1 LRFSIDIDV
10 ILEYEEKE
18 NLSKRLGEL
27 VQNSQFFEN
36 SEPDIREGEIP
47 KEHYKFYYHSLFT
60 DKEEYVLLDVIFCAN
75 PYYRVLQKSLADL
88 PLPSVDQILK
98 VKIPTPE
105 GLLADKMTA
114 ISPKTIGIP
123 LNEERE
129 MEFVKQVVDIGLLF
143 NLVDDLGNAVI
154 TFDKISEIENGFRK
168 SNYSRLEIL
177 DSILDVSFKYCQY
190 QLKGADNKF
199 TEIECLNRGLRKVG
213 NHLVGRYSQN
223 NLKTSFSKVAYM
235 CKVIKRRGN
244 FTFKK
249 EVDSKM
255 VEDKRLKGK
264 FGILELL
271 RKTNLDAYF
280 YWMSGYGE

>member
-1 LRFSIDIDV
+1 V
-10 ILEYEEKE
+10 
-18 NLSKRLGEL
+18 G
-27 VQNSQFFEN
+27 
-36 SEPDIREGEIP
+36 
-47 KEHYKFYYHSLFT
+47 YKFYYHSLFT
-60 DKEEYVLLDVIFCAN
+60 GKEEYVLLDVIFCAN
-75 PYYRVLQKSLADL
+75 PYYRVLQKSLDDL
-88 PLPSVDQILK
+88 PLLSVDKVLK

-114 ISPKTIGIP
+114 ISPKTVGIP

-143 NLVDDLGNAVI
+143 NLVDDLENVVV
-154 TFDKISEIENGFRK
+154 TFDKVSEIENDFRK

-177 DSILDVSFKYCQY
+177 DSILEVSFKCCQY
-190 QLKGADNKF
+190 LLKGADNTF

-223 NLKTSFSKVAYM
+223 DLKTSFSKIAYM
-235 CKVIKRRGN
+235 CEIIKRQGN

-249 EVDSKM
+249 EVDSKIL
-255 VEDKRLKGK
+255 ENKKLKGK

-271 RKTNLDAYF
+271 RKTNLDAHF
-280 YWMSGYGE
+280 YWMAGYGE